1 MGKKS
6 SAKAA
11 YQKRHS
17 KKKRKAAQQA
27 KLHRQQQA
35 ANARDSA
42 QYRAW
47 AERQNRQIAQGD
59 AWRHI
64 CHDKVA

>member
-17 KKKRKAAQQA
+17 KKKRKAAHQA
-27 KLHRQQQA
+27 KLHREQQA
-35 ANARDSA
+35 ANAR
-42 QYRAW
+42 YRAW

-59 AWRHI
+59 AWKHI